1 MLHAKA
7 LLGMAL
13 ALLIGTSLGAA
24 GSAQAQ
30 PAPTVA
36 SSPRSAPASEIA
48 LLIYLAGDEAD
59 VQ

>member
-1 MLHAKA
+1 
-7 LLGMAL
+7 MAL